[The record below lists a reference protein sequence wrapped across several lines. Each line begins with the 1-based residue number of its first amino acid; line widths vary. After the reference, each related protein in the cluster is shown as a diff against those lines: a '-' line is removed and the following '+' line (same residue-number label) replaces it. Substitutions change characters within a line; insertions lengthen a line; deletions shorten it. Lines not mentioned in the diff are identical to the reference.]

1 MNIKKGDTV
10 KVIAGKDKD
19 KIGKVVRALPK
30 HDAVIVEGV
39 NIKKRHQ
46 RPTKNNQKGQIIDKT
61 MPVHVSNVQLM
72 DPKTNKPTRIGKKLV
87 DGKYVRVAKKSETI
101 LDK

>member
-1 MNIKKGDTV
+1 MNIKKGDII

-30 HDAVIVEGV
+30 RDAVIVEGV

-46 RPTKNNQKGQIIDKT
+46 RPTQSNQKGQIIDKT

-72 DPKTNKPTRIGKKLV
+72 DPKTNKPTRVGKKLI
-87 DGKYVRVAKKSETI
+87 DGKYVRVTKKSGTL